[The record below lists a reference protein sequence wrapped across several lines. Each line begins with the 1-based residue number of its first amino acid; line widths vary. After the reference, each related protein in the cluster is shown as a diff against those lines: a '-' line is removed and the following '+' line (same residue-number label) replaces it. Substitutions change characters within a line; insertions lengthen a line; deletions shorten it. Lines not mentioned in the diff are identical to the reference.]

1 VIQDTAVMEPAT
13 TTTGFPPPL
22 PHVIQDTAVIE
33 EPATTGHPPPLTHR
47 RAGTRQPAIDHTGK
61 PCGCGC
67 GKKLEHKAYKSCT
80 QCEDK
85 ETSIAS
91 NKISLSCWGK
101 NMHCI
106 ACSDAERYNSLIAP
120 AFFNGYKKM

>member
-1 VIQDTAVMEPAT
+1 MEPAT
-13 TTTGFPPPL
+13 TTTGHPPPL
-22 PHVIQDTAVIE
+22 TQAGAAVIE

-67 GKKLEHKAYKSCT
+67 GKKLEHKAYKSCA

-85 ETSIAS
+85 DISIAS
-91 NKISLSCWGK
+91 NKISLSCWAK
-101 NMHCI
+101 DMHCI